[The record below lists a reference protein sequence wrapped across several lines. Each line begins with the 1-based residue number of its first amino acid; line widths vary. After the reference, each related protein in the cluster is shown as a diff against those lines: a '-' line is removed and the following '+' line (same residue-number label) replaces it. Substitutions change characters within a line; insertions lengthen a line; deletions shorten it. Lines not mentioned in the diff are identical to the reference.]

1 MKKNALGHMNL
12 PSETVGSKLRRWMV
26 LPRLICVL
34 LALVIWLAVT
44 QFSPASGQKEEAKA
58 SAGVEETV

>member
-26 LPRLICVL
+26 MPRLICVL

-44 QFSPASGQKEEAKA
+44 QLSPASDKKEEAKA